1 MKHILLPTDFYESS
15 WNAIQYGLSM
25 FRKIKCTFY
34 LFTVNRIPS
43 YTGAQASVRS
53 NQEKLSKSM
62 LKESEDD
69 LQELL
74 KRIEKLPLK
83 PGAKEEQ
90 KVFERLP

>member
-1 MKHILLPTDFYESS
+1 MKHILLPTDFSENS